1 MPYHSPRLQHLLTPY
16 KLPQP
21 QSQPHSPTHH
31 HKSVVEVA
39 EEEVEAV
46 AEEAVAVEAGAVA
59 EAVEEE
65 VEEDHLVVNL
75 LHKPL
80 HLLRLLTTMAED

>member
-1 MPYHSPRLQHLLTPY
+1 M
-16 KLPQP
+16 
-21 QSQPHSPTHH
+21 
-31 HKSVVEVA
+31 EVA
-39 EEEVEAV
+39 EEEVEVAAV
-46 AEEAVAVEAGAVA
+46 EVVVVEAVEVVEAVAVV
-59 EAVEEE
+59 V